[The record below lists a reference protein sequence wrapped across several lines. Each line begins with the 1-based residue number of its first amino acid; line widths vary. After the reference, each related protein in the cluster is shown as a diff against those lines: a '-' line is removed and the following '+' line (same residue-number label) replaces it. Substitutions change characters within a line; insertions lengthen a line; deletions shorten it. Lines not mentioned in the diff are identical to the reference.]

1 MTPFS
6 IRKYEYFK
14 PPLSGDLPGPSKVE
28 ALRALSQGKET
39 GRTDQEE
46 TGGEAE
52 GAIGGKYNNE
62 GLDRY

>member
-1 MTPFS
+1 MTALCPF
-6 IRKYEYFK
+6 
-14 PPLSGDLPGPSKVE
+14 SGDLPGPPKVE
-28 ALRALSQGKET
+28 ALRALSHGEAT

-46 TGGEAE
+46 AGGEAE